1 MPLRIVFRTLLSF
14 RTHHRFYIVSKS
26 TVPLLASVAL
36 FTFYTSSIHAQQM
49 GNPLDFVNSQLAE
62 QMKNQVRA
70 MSDPDLIKAQAQL
83 QRRYYE
89 ALIEAGFSKEEAFK
103 IILATAQGKGN

>member
-1 MPLRIVFRTLLSF
+1 MPRNHVSRTLGK
-14 RTHHRFYIVSKS
+14 RPRFFSVIAPRS
-26 TVPLLASVAL
+26 TAPLVAVVAL
-36 FTFYTSSIHAQQM
+36 YALFTSSIHAQQM

-83 QRRYYE
+83 QRKYYE
-89 ALIEAGFSKEEAFK
+89 ALIEAGFSKEEALK
-103 IILATAQGKGN
+103 IITATAAGDSK

>member
-1 MPLRIVFRTLLSF
+1 MALKNTPYIAHKTALS
-14 RTHHRFYIVSKS
+14 
-26 TVPLLASVAL
+26 LAMLSAL
-36 FTFYTSSIHAQQM
+36 FASGLHAQQM

-83 QRRYYE
+83 QRKYYE
-89 ALIEAGFSKEEAFK
+89 ALIEAGFTKEEALK
-103 IILATAQGKGN
+103 IILATAEGKGN

>member
-1 MPLRIVFRTLLSF
+1 MGLKNVY
-14 RTHHRFYIVSKS
+14 HIVSRS
-26 TVPLLASVAL
+26 AVPLVAGIALSV
-36 FTFYTSSIHAQQM
+36 FSTSIIHAQQM